1 MLRADGLARDPEFL
15 KLWIGETISD
25 FGDQITLL
33 AIPLTA
39 VIVLKAS
46 AFEMGLL
53 AAVAAAPTALFS
65 LPVGVWVDRLP
76 RRRIL
81 IAADLGR
88 AAALAT
94 VPLAFVVGAVSLPQ
108 LYAVAF
114 VAGTLSVFFI
124 VAYQAYLPALV
135 GRERLVDANGKLN
148 ASGSLAE
155 LAGPSVAGVLVQLF
169 TAPMPVVVDA
179 LSFLA
184 SVTGVSLI
192 RRPEPA
198 LSPRRRD
205 MVGEV
210 REGMAALLGHPILRT
225 LVACSAILV
234 LFFSAQTA
242 IFLIY
247 LSRDLVLSPAIIGLV
262 LAIGSAGAL
271 GGALLASAIA
281 RRVGIGPSFILGA
294 LFVTVAFTGRGLAA
308 GPPEAVLGALAIT
321 QLVGF
326 FGASLF
332 NVNGPSLRQA
342 LTRTHLLGRVNA
354 SYRFLVWGTGPFGA
368 LIGGTLGELFGL
380 RAALLVTGL
389 GCLAVFPI
397 VLSSPLPAMRTV
409 PAPEPALPSPLPG
422 PPSTVRNHNQSVTS
436 NLPSPPR

>member
-1 MLRADGLARDPEFL
+1 MRDREFL
-15 KLWIGETISD
+15 KLWAGETISD

-53 AAVAAAPTALFS
+53 AAVGAAPTALFS

-81 IAADLGR
+81 IAANLGR

-94 VPLAFVVGAVSLPQ
+94 VPLAFIVGAISMPQ
-108 LYAVAF
+108 LYIVAF
-114 VAGTLSVFFI
+114 ITGTLSVFFI

-135 GRERLVDANGKLN
+135 GREQLVDANGKMN
-148 ASGSLAE
+148 ASGSLAQ

-184 SVTGVSLI
+184 SLAGLSLI
-192 RRPEPA
+192 RRVEPPLA
-198 LSPRRRD
+198 PRHRNMRA
-205 MVGEV
+205 EI

-225 LVACSAILV
+225 LVVCGSIIIL
-234 LFFSAQTA
+234 LLSAQTA
-242 IFLIY
+242 IFLLY
-247 LSRDLVLSPAIIGLV
+247 LSRDLGVEPVVIGLL
-262 LAIGSAGAL
+262 LAVGSVGAL
-271 GGALLASAIA
+271 GGALLASAVA
-281 RRVGIGPSFILGA
+281 RRIGIGPSFIVGA
-294 LFVTVAFTGRGLAA
+294 LLVIGCLISRGLAG
-308 GPPEAVLGALAIT
+308 GPTEAIVLILAIS
-321 QLVGF
+321 QLAGL

-342 LTRTHLLGRVNA
+342 LTAPHLLGRVNA
-354 SYRFLVWGTGPFGA
+354 SWRFLVWGTGPVGA
-368 LIGGTLGELFGL
+368 VLGGTLGELLGL
-380 RAALLVTGL
+380 RTALLVTGVAT
-389 GCLAVFPI
+389 LAALPI
-397 VLSSPLPAMRTV
+397 LFASPLPSTREV
-409 PAPEPALPSPLPG
+409 PAPRSA
-422 PPSTVRNHNQSVTS
+422 
-436 NLPSPPR
+436 

>member
-1 MLRADGLARDPEFL
+1 MFQGLARDPDFV
-15 KLWIGETISD
+15 KLWVGETISD

-94 VPLAFVVGAVSLPQ
+94 VPLAFVLGAISMPH
-108 LYAVAF
+108 LYMVMF
-114 VAGTLSVFFI
+114 VTGTLSVFFI

-148 ASGSLAE
+148 ASGSLAQ
-155 LAGPSVAGVLVQLF
+155 LAGPSVSGVLVQLF
-169 TAPMPVVVDA
+169 TAPMPVVIDA
-179 LSFLA
+179 LSFVA
-184 SVTGVSLI
+184 SLTGVSLI
-192 RRPEPA
+192 RRPEPPLA
-198 LSPRRRD
+198 HRVRNMRA
-205 MVGEV
+205 EI
-210 REGMAALLGHPILRT
+210 REGMAALLGHPVLRT
-225 LVACSAILV
+225 LVVCASIFIL
-234 LFFSAQTA
+234 LISAQTA
-242 IFLIY
+242 IFLLY
-247 LSRDLVLSPAIIGLV
+247 LSRDLGLPPSVIGLL
-262 LAIGSAGAL
+262 LAIGSVGAL
-271 GGALLASAIA
+271 AGALLASAVAQRI
-281 RRVGIGPSFILGA
+281 GIGPSFIVGSFLAVGS
-294 LFVTVAFTGRGLAA
+294 LITRGLAA
-308 GPPEAVLGALAIT
+308 GPTEAIVIVLAAA
-321 QLVGF
+321 QLVGL

-342 LTRTHLLGRVNA
+342 LTPPHLLGRVNA

-368 LIGGTLGELFGL
+368 LLGGTLGELLGL
-380 RAALLVTGL
+380 RTALLVTGL
-389 GCLAVFPI
+389 ASLVVLPI
-397 VLSSPLPAMRTV
+397 LFASPLRSTREV
-409 PAPEPALPSPLPG
+409 PAPQASG
-422 PPSTVRNHNQSVTS
+422 
-436 NLPSPPR
+436 